1 MRVEDIRANKTIS
14 GNVLAGDIRSITPGS
29 GKVAIGSRLADTL
42 GAYPGSQITLWNPEG
57 RSTVV
62 GTVPRE
68 VTYTVGAVFEVGVYD
83 YDKSFVLLPMQD
95 AQELLLMGN
104 QVGMVEIQTTDP
116 DKVDQIIAPLRK
128 MVEGKAAIV
137 DWRQMNSALFQ
148 ALEVERVAM
157 FVVLCLIILVAAF
170 NIASSL
176 IMLVRAKTRD
186 IAILRTMGA
195 TRRAMMKIFMTVGL
209 TIGALGIVVGAI
221 LGAIFLYF
229 RQAIVNGIQALT
241 GQNLWDPSVR
251 FLTDLPAKT
260 DPFEVTAI
268 VVVTLVLTF
277 LFTLFPARK
286 AARTDPV
293 QVLRYE

>member
-1 MRVEDIRANKTIS
+1 MPRA
-14 GNVLAGDIRSITPGS
+14 
-29 GKVAIGSRLADTL
+29 
-42 GAYPGSQITLWNPEG
+42 
-57 RSTVV
+57 
-62 GTVPRE
+62 
-68 VTYTVGAVFEVGVYD
+68 VTYTVGAIFEVGVYD

-95 AQELLLMGN
+95 AQELLMMGN
-104 QVGMVEIQTTDP
+104 QVGMVEIETADP
-116 DKVDQIIAPLRK
+116 DKVDQIIAPLRPL
-128 MVEGKAAIV
+128 VQGRGGIV
-137 DWRQMNSALFQ
+137 DWRQMNSALFE

-195 TRRAMMKIFMTVGL
+195 TRQAMMKIFMTVGL
-209 TIGALGIVVGAI
+209 TIGALGIVAGAV
-221 LGAIFLYF
+221 LGAIFLFF
-229 RQAIVNGIQALT
+229 RQNVVNGIQALT

-268 VVVTLVLTF
+268 VLVTLILTF

-286 AARTDPV
+286 AAQTDPV